1 MGIRGVGTDI
11 VVIEDL
17 RRRMERSTGLE
28 GKVFDPA
35 ESAYCRSMARPFQ
48 HFAARFAAKEAV
60 MKALG
65 TGWGSG
71 VDFLDIV
78 VTRGPEGAP
87 GLELRGEAARRV
99 ASEDGRLHL
108 SLSHA
113 GDHAVAFVVFES
125 QAASPGHQGGSAP
138 DALKE

>member
-1 MGIRGVGTDI
+1 MVRGVGTDI

-17 RRRMERSTGLE
+17 RRRMERSPGLE
-28 GKVFDPA
+28 EKVFAPS
-35 ESAYCRSMARPFQ
+35 ESAYCRSMAHPFQ

-71 VDFLDIV
+71 VDFRDIV
-78 VTRGPEGAP
+78 VERSPDAAP
-87 GLELRGEAARRV
+87 TVALNGEAARLVAASRGRV
-99 ASEDGRLHL
+99 HL

-113 GDHAVAFVVFES
+113 GDHAIAFVIVETMPRNGDS
-125 QAASPGHQGGSAP
+125 GGVAGEHSE
-138 DALKE
+138 D

>member
-1 MGIRGVGTDI
+1 MVRGVGTDI

-17 RRRMERSTGLE
+17 RRRMERTSGLE
-28 GKVFDPA
+28 EKVFDPS
-35 ESAYCRSMARPFQ
+35 ESAYCRSMAHPFQ

-71 VDFLDIV
+71 VDFRDIV
-78 VTRGPEGAP
+78 VARGPDGAP
-87 GLELRGEAARRV
+87 SVELKGEAARRV
-99 ASEDGRLHL
+99 AAARGRFHL

-113 GDHAVAFVVFES
+113 GDNAVAFAVLETLPE
-125 QAASPGHQGGSAP
+125 AGP
-138 DALKE
+138 DPSED

>member
-1 MGIRGVGTDI
+1 MVRGVGTDI

-17 RRRMERSTGLE
+17 RRRMERTSGLE
-28 GKVFDPA
+28 EKVFAPS
-35 ESAYCRSMARPFQ
+35 ESAYCRSMAHPFQ

-71 VDFLDIV
+71 VDFRDIV
-78 VTRGPEGAP
+78 VVREPDGAP
-87 GLELRGEAARRV
+87 SVALTGEAARRV
-99 ASEDGRLHL
+99 AAARGRVHL

-113 GDHAVAFVVFES
+113 GDHAVAFVIVETLP
-125 QAASPGHQGGSAP
+125 QNGDGVATAAPE
-138 DALKE
+138 D